1 MQENNKNNYSINLK
15 ELTDFALGKW
25 KLFICLAA
33 LFIAAAYVYSSFLVT
48 PLYDSTGKI
57 YIMNKN
63 SDGIST
69 ADISVSTYLTRDYEN
84 LIADSAVLSEVSAEL
99 GKKYLV
105 GELKRAVSVKNPDG
119 TRFIE
124 ITVRTASANDSKV
137 IVDTVCTV
145 AQKKIIE
152 LLGVDRVTIYCPQ
165 GRRCIAPLCTKHTKK
180 YTDFLFNILSC
191 ISIYRFYSL
200 LFRR

>member
-1 MQENNKNNYSINLK
+1 MQENNKNNYNINFK
-15 ELTDFALGKW
+15 DLTDFAITKW

-33 LFIAAAYVYSSFLVT
+33 LFIAAAYIYSSFLVT

-63 SDGIST
+63 SNGIST
-69 ADISVSTYLTRDYEN
+69 SDISVSTYLTRDYEN

-99 GKKYLV
+99 GKKYSV
-105 GELKRAVSVKNPDG
+105 GELKNAVSVENPEN

-137 IVDTVCTV
+137 IVDTVCAV

-152 LLGVDRVTIYCPQ
+152 LLGVDRVTIIRKGAVASHPSVPNTQ
-165 GRRCIAPLCTKHTKK
+165 K
-180 YTDFLFNILSC
+180 
-191 ISIYRFYSL
+191 IY
-200 LFRR
+200 